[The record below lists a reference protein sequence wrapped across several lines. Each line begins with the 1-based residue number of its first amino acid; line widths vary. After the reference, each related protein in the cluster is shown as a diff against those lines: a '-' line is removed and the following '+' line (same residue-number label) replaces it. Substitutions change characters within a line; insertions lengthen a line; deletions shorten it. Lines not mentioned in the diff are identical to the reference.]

1 MLHLP
6 DPRRRLNVER
16 RHRALDQLH
25 VRSGEPRGR
34 RGAKAVAATKAALKV
49 AKFDVALAEF
59 VCDHRSDGCRLLL
72 KLDPAVGGLG
82 FIKDAEP
89 LHVDWQ
95 PLVLLFRV
103 RVGHLG
109 WALHSYWLGLGG
121 EHIFLGAREP
131 GEQPAFR
138 LLPTSLLLMLR
149 CERIFFSI
157 TGL

>member
-34 RGAKAVAATKAALKV
+34 RGAKAVAAAKAALKV
-49 AKFDVALAEF
+49 AKFNVAAPA
-59 VCDHRSDGCRLLL
+59 VCHHRSGGCRLLL
-72 KLDPAVGGLG
+72 KLDPAVGGLS
-82 FIKDAEP
+82 FSLRLIKDAEP

-121 EHIFLGAREP
+121 GAHLP
-131 GEQPAFR
+131 GSENQETAGFR
-138 LLPTSLLLMLR
+138 LLA
-149 CERIFFSI
+149 
-157 TGL
+157 G